1 LTRNLSE
8 EEEERRN
15 CWLSFRRR
23 ERRNSGEQR
32 MGLHLA
38 ALFFI
43 ISPLFVFS
51 SQVQQQIGSNQNLI
65 NDLDSAKLRI
75 SQLEAVLEAT
85 IQKLDGKTLY
95 LKEREK
101 LIQVAETQIL
111 DLQSASYIDK
121 SGLPLVQK
129 RISELEEEV
138 KLLWAALRT
147 TNFELHVLEDKAREA
162 KNKLKAKAL
171 EVEQMTEVVTE
182 QWIQVQH
189 LEQMRE
195 FNNRRHHTP
204 SRCPFVKLMSDI
216 QRKHLPKVDEAFD
229 IHWKGKKVLSVQPY
243 LTKALSQ
250 LKSLWA
256 AVTKYHHQLQG
267 FIEHEMER
275 TEITAALANR
285 EVVFFMASALITF
298 PVFGAWMLLSS

>member
-1 LTRNLSE
+1 
-8 EEEERRN
+8 
-15 CWLSFRRR
+15 
-23 ERRNSGEQR
+23 
-32 MGLHLA
+32 MGMHLA

-43 ISPLFVFS
+43 ISPLVVFS
-51 SQVQQQIGSNQNLI
+51 SEVQLIGSTQNLV
-65 NDLDSAKLRI
+65 NDLDAAKLRI

-85 IQKLDGKTLY
+85 IQKLDAKTLY
-95 LKEREK
+95 LKDREK
-101 LIQVAETQIL
+101 LIQVAESQIH
-111 DLQSASYIDK
+111 DLQASSYIDK
-121 SGLPLVQK
+121 SGLPFVQK

-162 KNKLKAKAL
+162 KDKLKAKAL

-204 SRCPFVKLMSDI
+204 SRCPFLKLLSDI

-243 LTKALSQ
+243 LTQALSR

-256 AVTKYHHQLQG
+256 AITKYHHQLQG

-298 PVFGAWMLLSS
+298 PVFGAWILLSS

>member
-1 LTRNLSE
+1 
-8 EEEERRN
+8 
-15 CWLSFRRR
+15 
-23 ERRNSGEQR
+23 
-32 MGLHLA
+32 MGMHLA

-43 ISPLFVFS
+43 ISPLCVFS
-51 SQVQQQIGSNQNLI
+51 SEVQLIGSNQNLV
-65 NDLDSAKLRI
+65 NDLDAAKLRI
-75 SQLEAVLEAT
+75 SQLEAVLQAT
-85 IQKLDGKTLY
+85 IQKVDAKTLY

-101 LIQVAETQIL
+101 LIQVAEIQIH
-111 DLQSASYIDK
+111 DLQSASYSDE

-138 KLLWAALRT
+138 KRLWAALRT

-162 KNKLKAKAL
+162 KDKLKAKAL
-171 EVEQMTEVVTE
+171 EVEQMTEAVTE

-195 FNNRRHHTP
+195 FNNRRHQTP
-204 SRCPFVKLMSDI
+204 SRCTLLKLMSNI
-216 QRKHLPKVDEAFD
+216 KRKHLPKVDEAFD
-229 IHWKGKKVLSVQPY
+229 IHWKGKKVLSMQPY
-243 LTKALSQ
+243 LTQTLSQ

-298 PVFGAWMLLSS
+298 PVFGAWILLSS